1 MDDFSAINMVA
12 TSIYSLIS
20 YMNNF
25 ANECKQYW
33 TNVADY
39 N

>member
-12 TSIYSLIS
+12 TSVYSLIS

-25 ANECKQYW
+25 ANECKMILDQCGGF
-33 TNVADY
+33 
-39 N
+39 